1 MKKKNNFY
9 TIFGSSGFFGTNLY
23 KVLKERKK
31 KIFIPKKNKYLF
43 NKNLGNII
51 YCIGTSESIKNP
63 KNALIANLEILS
75 KILTNN
81 KFQTFTYLSSIRVYS
96 KSSKTKE
103 TDKITFNHNE
113 KGVYFKSLK
122 LAAESLCLQMNNP
135 KIKIIRL
142 TNVFGHYFSNQIYLL
157 PTLLRQSITKRKI
170 SIIINK
176 NSKKN
181 YLNVNDAIN
190 VILKIINKSKHQ
202 IYNVASDK
210 QISIGQISEKIK
222 KFTNCKVLYKN
233 SNIIFNEPKINI
245 QRIKKE
251 FNFKPE
257 IKFDKEIQKIIR
269 NYKKFKNA

>member
-1 MKKKNNFY
+1 MKKKNNLY
-9 TIFGSSGFFGTNLY
+9 TIFGSSGFFFTILY
-23 KVLKERKK
+23 KVLKERKE

-142 TNVFGHYFSNQIYLL
+142 ANVFGHYFSNQIYLL

-190 VILKIINKSKHQ
+190 VILIIINKSKHQ

-233 SNIIFNEPKINI
+233 SNIIVNEPKINI

-251 FNFKPE
+251 FNFKPK
-257 IKFDKEIQKIIR
+257 IKFEKEIQKIIG

>member
-1 MKKKNNFY
+1 MKKKNNLY

-142 TNVFGHYFSNQIYLL
+142 ANVFGHYFSNQIYLL

>member
-1 MKKKNNFY
+1 MKKKNNLY

-142 TNVFGHYFSNQIYLL
+142 ANVFGHYFSNQIYLL

-233 SNIIFNEPKINI
+233 SNIIVNEPKINI

>member
-1 MKKKNNFY
+1 MKKKNNLY
-9 TIFGSSGFFGTNLY
+9 TIFGSSGFFGKNLY
-23 KVLKERKK
+23 KVLKKRRE

-63 KNALIANLEILS
+63 ENALTANLEILS
-75 KILTNN
+75 KILINN

-122 LAAESLCLQMNNP
+122 LAAESLCLQINNP

-142 TNVFGHYFSNQIYLL
+142 ANVFGHHFNNQVYLL
-157 PTLLRQSITKRKI
+157 PSLLRQSTTKRKI
-170 SIIINK
+170 SITINK
-176 NSKKN
+176 SSKKN

-233 SNIIFNEPKINI
+233 SNIIVNEPKINI

-257 IKFDKEIQKIIR
+257 IKFDKEIQKIII

>member
-1 MKKKNNFY
+1 MKKKNNLY

-23 KVLKERKK
+23 KVLKERKE

-122 LAAESLCLQMNNP
+122 IAAESLCLQMNNP

-142 TNVFGHYFSNQIYLL
+142 ANVFGHYFSNQIYLL

-233 SNIIFNEPKINI
+233 SNIIVNEPKINI

>member
-1 MKKKNNFY
+1 MKKKNNLY

-23 KVLKERKK
+23 KVLKERKE

-103 TDKITFNHNE
+103 TDKITFNHSE

-142 TNVFGHYFSNQIYLL
+142 ANVFGHYFSNQIYLL

-170 SIIINK
+170 SITINK

-233 SNIIFNEPKINI
+233 SNIIVNEPKINI

-257 IKFDKEIQKIIR
+257 IKFEKEIQKIIS

>member
-1 MKKKNNFY
+1 MKKKNNLY

-23 KVLKERKK
+23 KVLKERKE

-43 NKNLGNII
+43 NKNLGNVI

-103 TDKITFNHNE
+103 TDKITFNHSE

-142 TNVFGHYFSNQIYLL
+142 ANVFGHYFSNQVYLL
-157 PTLLRQSITKRKI
+157 PSLLRQSITKRKI
-170 SIIINK
+170 SITINK

-210 QISIGQISEKIK
+210 QISIGLISEKIK

-233 SNIIFNEPKINI
+233 SNIIVNEPKINI

-257 IKFDKEIQKIIR
+257 IKFDKEIQKIII

>member
-1 MKKKNNFY
+1 MKKKNNLY

-23 KVLKERKK
+23 KVLKERKE

-142 TNVFGHYFSNQIYLL
+142 ANVFGHYFSNQIYLL

-210 QISIGQISEKIK
+210 QISIGLISEKIK

-233 SNIIFNEPKINI
+233 SNIIFNEPKVNI

>member
-1 MKKKNNFY
+1 MKKKNNLY

-23 KVLKERKK
+23 KVLKERKE

-122 LAAESLCLQMNNP
+122 IAAESLCLQMNNP

-142 TNVFGHYFSNQIYLL
+142 ANVFGHYFSNQIYLL

-210 QISIGQISEKIK
+210 QISIGLISEKIK

-233 SNIIFNEPKINI
+233 SNIIFNEPKVNI

>member
-23 KVLKERKK
+23 KVLKERKE

-63 KNALIANLEILS
+63 KNALTANLEILS

-81 KFQTFTYLSSIRVYS
+81 KFKTFTYLSSIRVYS

-103 TDKITFNHNE
+103 TDKITFNYNE

-190 VILKIINKSKHQ
+190 VILKIINRSKHQ

-233 SNIIFNEPKINI
+233 SNIIVNEPKINI

-257 IKFDKEIQKIIR
+257 IKFEKEIQKIIS

>member
-1 MKKKNNFY
+1 MKKKNNLY

-103 TDKITFNHNE
+103 TDKITFNYNE

-142 TNVFGHYFSNQIYLL
+142 ANVFGHYFSNQIYLL

>member
-23 KVLKERKK
+23 KVLKERKE

-142 TNVFGHYFSNQIYLL
+142 ANVFGHYFSNQIYLL

-233 SNIIFNEPKINI
+233 SNIIVNEPKINI

-251 FNFKPE
+251 FNFKPK
-257 IKFDKEIQKIIR
+257 IKFEKEIQKIIG

>member
-1 MKKKNNFY
+1 MKKKNNLY

-23 KVLKERKK
+23 KVLKERKE

-142 TNVFGHYFSNQIYLL
+142 ANVFGHYFSNQIYLL

-269 NYKKFKNA
+269 NYKKYKNA

>member
-1 MKKKNNFY
+1 
-9 TIFGSSGFFGTNLY
+9 
-23 KVLKERKK
+23 
-31 KIFIPKKNKYLF
+31 
-43 NKNLGNII
+43 
-51 YCIGTSESIKNP
+51 
-63 KNALIANLEILS
+63 
-75 KILTNN
+75 
-81 KFQTFTYLSSIRVYS
+81 
-96 KSSKTKE
+96 
-103 TDKITFNHNE
+103 
-113 KGVYFKSLK
+113 
-122 LAAESLCLQMNNP
+122 MNNP

-142 TNVFGHYFSNQIYLL
+142 ANVFGHYFSNQIYLL